1 MLQTGLPSAT
11 AYAGR
16 GSNGCLLGRA
26 IPGMKKLGAPESSVA
41 SNISDWDVE
50 PEITVEEPRYDP
62 TSPSILNLYSVDME
76 QMTITLKV
84 NSTRTISWYVA
95 TVDQ

>member
-1 MLQTGLPSAT
+1 
-11 AYAGR
+11 
-16 GSNGCLLGRA
+16 
-26 IPGMKKLGAPESSVA
+26 MKKLGAPESSVA